1 MNDDILHNY
10 PVWDRLF
17 ELLYPC
23 DEKLTDQEVDAE
35 INRLGID
42 MKPAFSRLH
51 KMIEAQRAKAGF
63 AAAREKRATIGER
76 IRDVVAPRLDDLR
89 NGVKNIIGKLKG
101 DEAQLAYF
109 HKLEGAASE
118 EDLQSLLDDLE
129 KLEAMQELRNDSQ
142 SK

>member
-10 PVWDRLF
+10 AVWDRLF

-23 DEKLTDQEVDAE
+23 DESLSDQEVDAE
-35 INRLGID
+35 LNRLGID
-42 MKPAFSRLH
+42 MKPAFQRLH
-51 KMIEAQRAKAGF
+51 KMIEAQRAKAQFEF
-63 AAAREKRATIGER
+63 AKERRATVGER
-76 IRDVVAPRLDDLR
+76 VRNVVAPRFDDLR
-89 NGVKNIIGKLKG
+89 QRVNDFVGKMKG

-129 KLEAMQELRNDSQ
+129 KLDAMRELRNDSK

>member
-23 DEKLTDQEVDAE
+23 DESLTDQEVDAE
-35 INRLGID
+35 LNRLGID
-42 MKPAFSRLH
+42 MKPAFQRLH
-51 KMIEAQRAKAGF
+51 KMIEAQRAKTQF
-63 AAAREKRATIGER
+63 AFAKERRATVGER

-89 NGVKNIIGKLKG
+89 QRVNDFVGKMKG

-129 KLEAMQELRNDSQ
+129 KLDAMRELRNDSE

>member
-1 MNDDILHNY
+1 MSEDTRHNY

-17 ELLYPC
+17 LLLYPC
-23 DEKLTDQEVDAE
+23 DESVTNDEVDADLK
-35 INRLGID
+35 RLGVD
-42 MKPAFSRLH
+42 MKPAFQRLH
-51 KMIEAQRAKAGF
+51 KMIEIQKARAQFAVAK
-63 AAAREKRATIGER
+63 EKRASIGAR
-76 IRDVVAPRLDDLR
+76 VRDIVAPKMDDLR
-89 NGVKNIIGKLKG
+89 NGVKSLIGKIKG

-129 KLEAMQELRNDSQ
+129 KLEVMQESRNDSE

>member
-23 DEKLTDQEVDAE
+23 DENLTDQEVDAE

-51 KMIEAQRAKAGF
+51 KMIEAQRAKVQF
-63 AAAREKRATIGER
+63 AAAKEKRATLSER
-76 IRDVVAPRLDDLR
+76 IRYVVAPRLGDLR
-89 NGVKNIIGKLKG
+89 NGIKNIIGKFQG
-101 DEAQLAYF
+101 DETQLAYF

-129 KLEAMQELRNDSQ
+129 KLEAIQELRNDSQ

>member
-1 MNDDILHNY
+1 MNDDILHNF

-23 DEKLTDQEVDAE
+23 GENLTDQEVDVE
-35 INRLGID
+35 ISRLGID

-51 KMIEAQRAKAGF
+51 KIIEAQRAKAEF
-63 AAAREKRATIGER
+63 ASAKERRATIGER
-76 IRDVVAPRLDDLR
+76 IRNVVAPRLDDLR
-89 NGVKNIIGKLKG
+89 NGVKNIIEKLKG

-129 KLEAMQELRNDSQ
+129 KLEAMQELRNDSN